1 MNALN
6 AIAPGVVMPAEADPA
21 TDDGSAGFEQ
31 LLAGTLTEEPVRDPD
46 PSSSGGL
53 AATVAV
59 ALPARLVVAG
69 GGEPRGL
76 LEGLRIVEKSGTDPM
91 PRAIHAS
98 SVEESGT
105 DPIPG
110 AIHAPSAE
118 QPSLP
123 ELPVATGGLDAPDGD
138 PAAPDGDPAAASPA
152 PTLATMAT
160 PSTVVEPAEPPPSAG
175 GTEGAAIEPTGRF
188 QHEPSRSSQPVGEP
202 MGPDR
207 WTDTGASMPPTSGTG
222 ATPPPSISAADP
234 SSVSEM
240 RQRTTTFDPVDA
252 SRRGVAAEPTL
263 ADAIDPPATSRPGG
277 PPPVVAVGPPNPPAL
292 SPTLTGL
299 DVAQPAAP
307 AEPVVTDPNVARL
320 SGAVRTIQRGEVRVT
335 TVSLRPAE
343 LGHIRV
349 ELHDDGGALALRLVP
364 SSPEA
369 RDLIR
374 LAEGALRRDLAA
386 TGIQLDRIDV
396 DLRGGGGEE
405 GLSRRDVPVPD
416 AEAWAGRVDPPAP
429 PTPHPI
435 RSHAAR
441 RHNGLEV
448 DL

>member
-1 MNALN
+1 MVNALN
-6 AIAPGVVMPAEADPA
+6 AISPGVVMPADADPA
-21 TDDGSAGFEQ
+21 TDDGAGPFEQ
-31 LLAGTLTEEPVRDPD
+31 LLEGTLTEEPIRDAD
-46 PSSSGGL
+46 PSGSGEL
-53 AATVAV
+53 SARVAV

-69 GGEPRGL
+69 GDEPRGL
-76 LEGLRIVEKSGTDPM
+76 LEGLRIVEQSGTDPM
-91 PRAIHAS
+91 PGAIDAP
-98 SVEESGT
+98 SVQRSGT
-105 DPIPG
+105 DPMPG
-110 AIHAPSAE
+110 AIHVPSVE

-123 ELPVATGGLDAPDGD
+123 ELPVATGGLDAPDGY
-138 PAAPDGDPAAASPA
+138 PAAASPA

-175 GTEGAAIEPTGRF
+175 GTEEAAIEPTGRF
-188 QHEPSRSSQPVGEP
+188 QPERSRSSRPVGEP

-207 WTDTGASMPPTSGTG
+207 WTDTGASMPLTSGTA
-222 ATPPPSISAADP
+222 ATSPSAISAADP
-234 SSVSEM
+234 SSVSEV
-240 RQRTTTFDPVDA
+240 RQRTATFDPA
-252 SRRGVAAEPTL
+252 GAFPQAVAGEPVL
-263 ADAIDPPATSRPGG
+263 ADAIDAPVTTRPGAT
-277 PPPVVAVGPPNPPAL
+277 PPVAAVGAPNPSAL
-292 SPTLTGL
+292 STTPTRLDLT
-299 DVAQPAAP
+299 QPAAP

-364 SSPEA
+364 STPEA

-386 TGIQLDRIDV
+386 TGVQLDRIDV
-396 DLRGGGGEE
+396 DLRGGGGEA

-416 AEAWAGRVDPPAP
+416 AEAWAQRVDPPAR

-435 RSHAAR
+435 RSHAAS
-441 RHNGLEV
+441 RHHGLEV